1 MRTDTAL
8 SVAKSL
14 VLLMVTVAAATT
26 RAEERRITRDE
37 LPVAV
42 RKTADKQAVGA
53 TVRGYTKE
61 VENGQVEY
69 EVELFTGRHTK
80 DISIA
85 PDGRVLEVE
94 EQVEIGSLPEEVKSG
109 LQGAASSGKITKVE
123 SITKN
128 GILVAYEAKVA
139 GSGKHSEVKVGPDG
153 KRLNHEE

>member
-42 RKTADKQAVGA
+42 RKTADKQAEGA
-53 TVRGYTKE
+53 TVRGYTRE
-61 VENGQVEY
+61 VENGQVEF
-69 EVELFTGRHTK
+69 EVELLTGGLSR
-80 DISIA
+80 DVSIA

-109 LQGAASSGKITKVE
+109 LQGAARSGKITKIE

-128 GILVAYEAKVA
+128 GILVAYEAKVVT
-139 GSGKHSEVKVGPDG
+139 GGKHSEVQVS
-153 KRLNHEE
+153 RAE

>member
-1 MRTDTAL
+1 MIMA
-8 SVAKSL
+8 VG
-14 VLLMVTVAAATT
+14 ATT

-37 LPVAV
+37 LPAAV
-42 RKTADKQAVGA
+42 RTTADKQAEGG
-53 TVRGYTKE
+53 TVRGYTRE
-61 VENGQVEY
+61 VENGQVEF
-69 EVELFTGRHTK
+69 EVELLIGGHTK
-80 DISIA
+80 DVSVA

-109 LQGAASSGKITKVE
+109 LQGAANSGKITKVE

-139 GSGKHSEVKVGPDG
+139 ASGKHWEVLVGPDG